1 MRQTMKAFMVLYF
14 LCCAFS
20 IFVIST
26 AIDTI
31 VATQSIRNG
40 ETIVSSGGNFEL
52 GFFSPSNSN
61 SCYIGIWYKKIST
74 KTVVWVANRD
84 TPLNP
89 TSGALKL
96 VDQGI
101 LVLKDGANNTIWS
114 SNSSGSATNPIAQLL
129 DTGNFIVKDGKEN
142 NAENIL
148 WQSFDHPAD
157 TFLPGMKYGFNL
169 VTGLNLVLT
178 SWKSADDPSRSD
190 YTNQLDPNGL
200 PQFLLRKGPTVVY
213 RTGPWNGLHFTGM
226 PNLQPNT
233 IYTYE
238 YVSNPEETYYT
249 YQLINDSVVS
259 RMVLTP
265 DGKLQRFIWI
275 DRTQSWSV
283 YLTAQV
289 DNCDRYASCGAYGSC
304 NINNSP
310 ACECLTGFV
319 PKFPHDWNGGDW
331 LHGCVPKTPLDC
343 GGGEGFLKHSGIKLP
358 DTRNS
363 LYNRSM
369 DLIECKNMCL
379 KNCNCTAC
387 ASLDITGG
395 GSGCILWFGELIDIR
410 EYTEYG
416 QDIYIR
422 MAASELAAYGSL
434 KRKKQVRIIV
444 ISVLSC
450 GMALLGLCLLIYV
463 LKKKPKRKGNILYS
477 PEGQKQD
484 ITEGSENDD
493 LELPLFG
500 FAIIASATDNFS
512 VTNVLGKGGFGE
524 VYKGILKEGQENK
537 EIAVKRLSVYSRQG
551 LHEFK
556 NEVYSIA
563 KLQHHNLVKL
573 LGCCIQEEE
582 RMLIYEYMPNKSL
595 DSFIFDP
602 NRSILVDW
610 SKRFHII
617 NGIAR
622 GLLYLHQDS
631 RLRIIHRDL
640 KAGNILLDYE
650 MNPKISDF
658 GMARI
663 FGGDQTE
670 AKTSRVVGTHGYM
683 PPEYAIDGIFS
694 VKSDVYSFGVL
705 VLEIVSGKRNRGFY
719 HPDHNLNLLGHAW
732 RLYKEDRHSELIDKS
747 VNESCN
753 PTEVLRSIHVGLLC
767 VQQCPKYRPTMSTVV
782 LMLSS
787 ETELPEP
794 KEPGFLTGRYF
805 SDVDSSPI
813 MQEGYSTNGLT
824 ITLLDAR

>member
-289 DNCDRYASCGAYGSC
+289 DNCDR
-304 NINNSP
+304 I
-310 ACECLTGFV
+310 
-319 PKFPHDWNGGDW
+319 
-331 LHGCVPKTPLDC
+331 
-343 GGGEGFLKHSGIKLP
+343 
-358 DTRNS
+358 
-363 LYNRSM
+363 
-369 DLIECKNMCL
+369 
-379 KNCNCTAC
+379 C
-387 ASLDITGG
+387 A
-395 GSGCILWFGELIDIR
+395 
-410 EYTEYG
+410 
-416 QDIYIR
+416 
-422 MAASELAAYGSL
+422 
-434 KRKKQVRIIV
+434 
-444 ISVLSC
+444 
-450 GMALLGLCLLIYV
+450 
-463 LKKKPKRKGNILYS
+463 
-477 PEGQKQD
+477 
-484 ITEGSENDD
+484 
-493 LELPLFG
+493 
-500 FAIIASATDNFS
+500 
-512 VTNVLGKGGFGE
+512 
-524 VYKGILKEGQENK
+524 
-537 EIAVKRLSVYSRQG
+537 
-551 LHEFK
+551 
-556 NEVYSIA
+556 
-563 KLQHHNLVKL
+563 
-573 LGCCIQEEE
+573 
-582 RMLIYEYMPNKSL
+582 
-595 DSFIFDP
+595 
-602 NRSILVDW
+602 
-610 SKRFHII
+610 
-617 NGIAR
+617 
-622 GLLYLHQDS
+622 
-631 RLRIIHRDL
+631 
-640 KAGNILLDYE
+640 
-650 MNPKISDF
+650 KIS
-658 GMARI
+658 
-663 FGGDQTE
+663 T
-670 AKTSRVVGTHGYM
+670 
-683 PPEYAIDGIFS
+683 
-694 VKSDVYSFGVL
+694 
-705 VLEIVSGKRNRGFY
+705 
-719 HPDHNLNLLGHAW
+719 
-732 RLYKEDRHSELIDKS
+732 
-747 VNESCN
+747 
-753 PTEVLRSIHVGLLC
+753 
-767 VQQCPKYRPTMSTVV
+767 
-782 LMLSS
+782 
-787 ETELPEP
+787 
-794 KEPGFLTGRYF
+794 
-805 SDVDSSPI
+805 
-813 MQEGYSTNGLT
+813 
-824 ITLLDAR
+824 